1 MSESS
6 DNHPLQGKR
15 VAFVGKLGGVN
26 LREAHR
32 FVSRAGG
39 FMMNS
44 DDVEEAN
51 VDVIVLGAEQWP
63 PTNPEKLLPKTV
75 LTAVAAG

>member
-1 MSESS
+1 MSELS
-6 DNHPLQGKR
+6 DKHLLQGKR

-26 LREAHR
+26 LREAQR

-44 DDVEEAN
+44 QE
-51 VDVIVLGAEQWP
+51 L
-63 PTNPEKLLPKTV
+63 
-75 LTAVAAG
+75 